1 MSREAPAEELPLNDG
16 PHREE
21 KLSAGVSGRLL
32 DGMAW
37 FYATGCGIGLCPV
50 APGTVAS
57 LLGPVLI
64 WGWQSLHRSVI
75 EGVGVF
81 VIAVLLG
88 VAAAGRE
95 ARRCGRTDPGH
106 VVCDELA
113 AFPIVFV
120 GIDVV
125 SAWHVAVLG
134 FIWFRVF
141 DIWKP
146 WPIHRLERLPRGW
159 GIMADDLMAGV
170 FAATALHAT
179 RWLLTPWI

>member
-1 MSREAPAEELPLNDG
+1 MSSEAPAEEVPLNDG
-16 PHREE
+16 SHRVE
-21 KLSAGVSGRLL
+21 KSSAGVRGRLL
-32 DGMAW
+32 DGLAW
-37 FYATGCGIGLCPV
+37 LYATGFGVGQCPV
-50 APGTVAS
+50 APGTAAS
-57 LLGPVLI
+57 LFGPMLI
-64 WGWQSLHRSVI
+64 GAWQSLHRSTI
-75 EGVGVF
+75 EGAAVA

-95 ARRCGRTDPGH
+95 ARRCGRTDPGQ

-125 SAWHVAVLG
+125 STWHVAVLG

-146 WPIHRLERLPRGW
+146 WPIRQLERLPRGW

-170 FAATALHAT
+170 FAAAALHAT
-179 RWLLTPWI
+179 RWLLATWI